1 MFQEDGEIFTKQKKS
16 RTTDFFLPT
25 IAKTASLDR
34 RNGDE
39 NGSEK
44 TAVLIYP
51 KKNWEIGGCPKKP
64 DLLSHNC
71 SSLPKS
77 PRFRWEKKHSPGKK
91 KPPIYLC

>member
-1 MFQEDGEIFTKQKKS
+1 MLFQEDGEIFTKQKKS

-51 KKNWEIGGCPKKP
+51 KKTGKSAGVPKNLIYLAIIVPPFPNPLASVGKKT
-64 DLLSHNC
+64 LS
-71 SSLPKS
+71 
-77 PRFRWEKKHSPGKK
+77 RKK